1 MSVRDVS
8 CPYSSRLEALLLK
21 YEERIATLE
30 EKCEELIDRIDLL
43 EQEIEILKDWLKE

>member
-8 CPYSSRLEALLLK
+8 CPVAPKLEALLLK

-30 EKCEELIDRIDLL
+30 EKCEEIIDRIDLV
-43 EQEIEILKDWLKE
+43 EQEIEKLKDWLKE